1 MANFDLRATT
11 PADLDFVLALENAAG
26 NRPFISPWPEERHR
40 AAVSDPDCFHAIIQG
55 ADRVGYLI
63 LLGRTSPNRAIEF
76 RRIVVDDKGKGV
88 GRAAVRLVKKKAFEE
103 WQAHRLWL
111 DVKTFNDR
119 ARALYRSE
127 GFREEGTLREC
138 LRVGDQYESL
148 VIMSILES
156 EYRR

>member
-1 MANFDLRATT
+1 MANFDLRTTT
-11 PADLDFVLALENAAG
+11 PADLDFVLALENAEG

-40 AAVSDPDCFHAIIQG
+40 AAVSDPDCLHAIIQG

-63 LLGRTSPNRAIEF
+63 LLGRTSLNRAIEF

-103 WQAHRLWL
+103 WRAHRLWL

-127 GFREEGTLREC
+127 GFWEEGTLREC
-138 LRVGDQYESL
+138 LRVGEQYESL